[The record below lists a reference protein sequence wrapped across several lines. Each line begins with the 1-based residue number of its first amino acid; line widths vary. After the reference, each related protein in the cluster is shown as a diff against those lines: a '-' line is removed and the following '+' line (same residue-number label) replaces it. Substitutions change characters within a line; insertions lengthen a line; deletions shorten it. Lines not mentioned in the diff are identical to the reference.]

1 MRPCIVCK
9 SIDFACFY
17 DFDIWFWNVSDIVVF
32 FVFILLFMGNFV
44 EYEVQMNIVGT
55 SISCRQC
62 INVVQNCGRDRL
74 VVGFTITYAISAYS
88 N

>member
-1 MRPCIVCK
+1 
-9 SIDFACFY
+9 
-17 DFDIWFWNVSDIVVF
+17 
-32 FVFILLFMGNFV
+32 MGNFV

-62 INVVQNCGRDRL
+62 MNVVQNCVRDRL
-74 VVGFTITYAISAYS
+74 VVRFTITYAISAYH

>member
-1 MRPCIVCK
+1 
-9 SIDFACFY
+9 
-17 DFDIWFWNVSDIVVF
+17 
-32 FVFILLFMGNFV
+32 MGNFV

-62 INVVQNCGRDRL
+62 MNVVQNCGRDRL
-74 VVGFTITYAISAYS
+74 VVGFTITYAISSYH